1 MENKITYLV
10 NDQISLEMDYKPG
23 HASIGKV
30 FAEALL
36 MCSGLPDMGPLVAH
50 YLLHWDKKCR

>member
-10 NDQISLEMDYKPG
+10 NDQISLEMDYKPR

-36 MCSGLPDMGPLVAH
+36 MHSGLPDMDP
-50 YLLHWDKKCR
+50 